1 MQNGYPPTP
10 YQTTPQQAPAAN
22 VPPQGY
28 PQAAPPSA
36 PPVAYGGP
44 VPPAVEPQQAQAA
57 NVPPQGYPQAAP
69 PSIPPVGYGGTV
81 PPAVEP
87 QQAPAANVPP
97 QGYPQ
102 VVPPSAPPVAYGGPV
117 PPAVE
122 PQQAPAASVP
132 PQGYPQVVPP
142 SAPPV
147 AYGGTVPPAVEPQQA
162 PAVSVPPQGYPQAAP
177 SAPPVGYGGNV
188 PPAVE
193 PQQAPAASVPP
204 QGYPQA
210 VPSVPPMGPP
220 PGYPPYPG
228 MGQGYP
234 APYGAYPMPAQPGW
248 YAAPVYAPP
257 YVPGEKPLRDPRQKG
272 ATRTMNRMCL
282 LLLAQF
288 ALSLF
293 WQFPLQMLLA
303 LVGVDIFQN
312 SLGYQWLSGV
322 LVPLA
327 TALPFVAYL
336 AFRKEDPADYLKF
349 EKVGFSGG
357 LLCVLG
363 GLAVTLLGNYPATF
377 VSNFFGSFGY
387 ESTSSY
393 VGGGES
399 LQVVLLDIAITAVL
413 VPFMEEFAFRGV
425 VLSALRK
432 YGIGFSIVASALIF
446 GMAHMDFSTVVFAF
460 VAGLVFGFLYAKTN
474 NLWLP
479 VIIHSLNN
487 LIAVL
492 GSHGEFLFGDMAYF
506 VNNLLMLVPLGV
518 GLVALVLLLVFKR
531 GMFIGPR
538 SPRYDGPAQPLGA
551 GESAA
556 SIVRAPMFWVV
567 VGLMALYTLSLFF
580 AL

>member
-10 YQTTPQQAPAAN
+10 YQTPPQQAPAAS

-36 PPVAYGGP
+36 PPVAYGG
-44 VPPAVEPQQAQAA
+44 
-57 NVPPQGYPQAAP
+57 N
-69 PSIPPVGYGGTV
+69 V

-87 QQAPAANVPP
+87 QQAPAANIPP

-102 VVPPSAPPVAYGGPV
+102 A
-117 PPAVE
+117 
-122 PQQAPAASVP
+122 
-132 PQGYPQVVPP
+132 VPP

-162 PAVSVPPQGYPQAAP
+162 PVASVPPQGYPQAVPP

-193 PQQAPAASVPP
+193 PQQTPAASVPP

-210 VPSVPPMGPP
+210 VVPGVPPMGPP

-336 AFRKEDPADYLKF
+336 AFRKDDPADYLKF

-387 ESTSSY
+387 ESASSY

-399 LQVVLLDIAITAVL
+399 FQVVLLDIAITAVL

-580 AL
+580 VL

>member
-10 YQTTPQQAPAAN
+10 YQTPPQSAPQQAPAANILPQGYPQAVPPSAPPMGYGGTVPPAAEPQQAPAASVPPQGYPQAAPPSAPPVAYGGTVPPAVEPQQAPVAN

-36 PPVAYGGP
+36 PPVAYGG
-44 VPPAVEPQQAQAA
+44 
-57 NVPPQGYPQAAP
+57 
-69 PSIPPVGYGGTV
+69 TV

-87 QQAPAANVPP
+87 QQAPV
-97 QGYPQ
+97 
-102 VVPPSAPPVAYGGPV
+102 
-117 PPAVE
+117 
-122 PQQAPAASVP
+122 ASVP
-132 PQGYPQVVPP
+132 PQGYPQAAPP

-147 AYGGTVPPAVEPQQA
+147 AYGGTVPPAVEHQQA
-162 PAVSVPPQGYPQAAP
+162 PAVSFP
-177 SAPPVGYGGNV
+177 S
-188 PPAVE
+188 
-193 PQQAPAASVPP
+193 

-210 VPSVPPMGPP
+210 VVPGVPPMGPP

-336 AFRKEDPADYLKF
+336 AFRKDDPADYLKF

>member
-10 YQTTPQQAPAAN
+10 YQTPPQSASQQALAANVPPQGYPQAAPPSALPVAYGGTVPPAVEPQQTPAASIPPQGYPQAAPPSAPPVAYGGNVPPAVEPQQAPAAN
-22 VPPQGY
+22 IPPQGYPQAAPSAPPVAYGGNVPLAVEPQQTPAASVPPQGY

-44 VPPAVEPQQAQAA
+44 VPPAVEPQQA
-57 NVPPQGYPQAAP
+57 
-69 PSIPPVGYGGTV
+69 
-81 PPAVEP
+81 
-87 QQAPAANVPP
+87 PAASAPL

-102 VVPPSAPPVAYGGPV
+102 VVV
-117 PPAVE
+117 P
-122 PQQAPAASVP
+122 
-132 PQGYPQVVPP
+132 G
-142 SAPPV
+142 
-147 AYGGTVPPAVEPQQA
+147 
-162 PAVSVPPQGYPQAAP
+162 
-177 SAPPVGYGGNV
+177 
-188 PPAVE
+188 
-193 PQQAPAASVPP
+193 
-204 QGYPQA
+204 
-210 VPSVPPMGPP
+210 VPPMGPP

-336 AFRKEDPADYLKF
+336 AFRKDDPADYLKF

-387 ESTSSY
+387 ESASSY

-531 GMFIGPR
+531 GMFIGLR

-580 AL
+580 VL

>member
-10 YQTTPQQAPAAN
+10 YQTPPQSAPQQAPAAN
-22 VPPQGY
+22 IPPQGYPQAAAPSAPPVGYGGTIPPAVEPQQAPAVSVPPQGY

-44 VPPAVEPQQAQAA
+44 VPPAVEPQQAPAA
-57 NVPPQGYPQAAP
+57 NVPPQGYPQAM
-69 PSIPPVGYGGTV
+69 
-81 PPAVEP
+81 
-87 QQAPAANVPP
+87 
-97 QGYPQ
+97 
-102 VVPPSAPPVAYGGPV
+102 PPSAPPVAYGGPV

-132 PQGYPQVVPP
+132 LQGYPQAVPP

-147 AYGGTVPPAVEPQQA
+147 A
-162 PAVSVPPQGYPQAAP
+162 
-177 SAPPVGYGGNV
+177 YGGNV

-193 PQQAPAASVPP
+193 PQQAPAASVPL

-220 PGYPPYPG
+220 PGYPPYPV

-336 AFRKEDPADYLKF
+336 AFRKDDPADYLKF

-387 ESTSSY
+387 ESASSY

-580 AL
+580 VL

>member
-10 YQTTPQQAPAAN
+10 YQTPPQQAPAAN
-22 VPPQGY
+22 IPPQGY
-28 PQAAPPSA
+28 PQAVVPSA
-36 PPVAYGGP
+36 PPVAYGGNVP
-44 VPPAVEPQQAQAA
+44 LAVEPQQAPVASVPLQGYPQAVPPSAPPVGYGGNVPPAVEPQQA
-57 NVPPQGYPQAAP
+57 
-69 PSIPPVGYGGTV
+69 T
-81 PPAVEP
+81 AVS
-87 QQAPAANVPP
+87 VPP

-102 VVPPSAPPVAYGGPV
+102 VVPPSAPPVAYGGNV
-117 PPAVE
+117 PLAVE
-122 PQQAPAASVP
+122 PQQTPAASVP
-132 PQGYPQVVPP
+132 PQGYPQAAPP

-162 PAVSVPPQGYPQAAP
+162 PA
-177 SAPPVGYGGNV
+177 
-188 PPAVE
+188 
-193 PQQAPAASVPP
+193 ASVPP

-210 VPSVPPMGPP
+210 VVPGVPPMGPP

-336 AFRKEDPADYLKF
+336 AFRKDDPADYLKF

-387 ESTSSY
+387 ESASSY

-399 LQVVLLDIAITAVL
+399 FQVVLLDIAITAVL

-580 AL
+580 VL

>member
-10 YQTTPQQAPAAN
+10 YQTPPQQAPAAN

-36 PPVAYGGP
+36 L
-44 VPPAVEPQQAQAA
+44 
-57 NVPPQGYPQAAP
+57 
-69 PSIPPVGYGGTV
+69 
-81 PPAVEP
+81 
-87 QQAPAANVPP
+87 
-97 QGYPQ
+97 
-102 VVPPSAPPVAYGGPV
+102 
-117 PPAVE
+117 
-122 PQQAPAASVP
+122 
-132 PQGYPQVVPP
+132 
-142 SAPPV
+142 PV
-147 AYGGTVPPAVEPQQA
+147 AYGGT
-162 PAVSVPPQGYPQAAP
+162 
-177 SAPPVGYGGNV
+177 V

-210 VPSVPPMGPP
+210 VPPSAPPVGYGGNVPPAVEPQQAPVASVPPQGYPQAVPPSAPPVGYGGTVPPAVEPQQTPVASVPPQGYPQAVPPSAPPVAYGGTVPPAVEHQQAPAVSFPSQGYPQAVVPGVPPMGPP

-336 AFRKEDPADYLKF
+336 AFRKDDPADYLKF

>member
-10 YQTTPQQAPAAN
+10 YQTPPQQAPVAN
-22 VPPQGY
+22 VPPQGYPQAAPPSALPVAYGGTVPPAVEPQQTPAASIPPQGY

-36 PPVAYGGP
+36 PPVAYGG
-44 VPPAVEPQQAQAA
+44 
-57 NVPPQGYPQAAP
+57 
-69 PSIPPVGYGGTV
+69 TV

-87 QQAPAANVPP
+87 QQAPVASVPP

-102 VVPPSAPPVAYGGPV
+102 AVPPSAPPVAYGGNV

-122 PQQAPAASVP
+122 PQQTPVASVP

-177 SAPPVGYGGNV
+177 PVAYGGNV
-188 PPAVE
+188 PLAVE

-204 QGYPQA
+204 QGYPQ
-210 VPSVPPMGPP
+210 VTPSVPPMGPP

-336 AFRKEDPADYLKF
+336 AFRKDDPADYLKF

>member
-10 YQTTPQQAPAAN
+10 YQTPPQQAPVAN
-22 VPPQGY
+22 VPPQGYPQAAPPSALPVAYGGTVPPAVEPQQTPAASIPPQGY

-36 PPVAYGGP
+36 PPVAYGGT
-44 VPPAVEPQQAQAA
+44 VPPAVEPQQAPVAS
-57 NVPPQGYPQAAP
+57 VPPQGYPQAVP
-69 PSIPPVGYGGTV
+69 PSAPPVGYGGTV

-102 VVPPSAPPVAYGGPV
+102 
-117 PPAVE
+117 
-122 PQQAPAASVP
+122 AA
-132 PQGYPQVVPP
+132 PP

-162 PAVSVPPQGYPQAAP
+162 PA
-177 SAPPVGYGGNV
+177 
-188 PPAVE
+188 
-193 PQQAPAASVPP
+193 ASVPP

-210 VPSVPPMGPP
+210 VVPGVPPMGPP

-336 AFRKEDPADYLKF
+336 AFRKDDPADYLKF

-387 ESTSSY
+387 ESASSY

-487 LIAVL
+487 FIAVL

-531 GMFIGPR
+531 GMFIGLR

-580 AL
+580 VL

>member
-1 MQNGYPPTP
+1 MQNGYLPTP
-10 YQTTPQQAPAAN
+10 YQTPPQQAPAAN
-22 VPPQGY
+22 IPPQGYPQAAPSAPPVAYGGNVLLAVEPQQAPAASVPPQGY
-28 PQAAPPSA
+28 PQAAPSA
-36 PPVAYGGP
+36 
-44 VPPAVEPQQAQAA
+44 
-57 NVPPQGYPQAAP
+57 
-69 PSIPPVGYGGTV
+69 PPVGYGGTV

-87 QQAPAANVPP
+87 QQAPVASVPP

-102 VVPPSAPPVAYGGPV
+102 AVPPSAPPVGYGGTVPPAVEPQQAPVASVPPQGYPQAVPPSAPPVGYGGPV

-132 PQGYPQVVPP
+132 PQGYPQAVVP
-142 SAPPV
+142 
-147 AYGGTVPPAVEPQQA
+147 G
-162 PAVSVPPQGYPQAAP
+162 
-177 SAPPVGYGGNV
+177 
-188 PPAVE
+188 
-193 PQQAPAASVPP
+193 
-204 QGYPQA
+204 
-210 VPSVPPMGPP
+210 VPPMGPP

-322 LVPLA
+322 LVLLA

-336 AFRKEDPADYLKF
+336 AFRKDDPADYLKF

-387 ESTSSY
+387 ESASSY

-538 SPRYDGPAQPLGA
+538 SPRYDGPSQPLGA

>member
-10 YQTTPQQAPAAN
+10 YQTPPQQAPAAN

-36 PPVAYGGP
+36 PPVAYGG
-44 VPPAVEPQQAQAA
+44 
-57 NVPPQGYPQAAP
+57 N
-69 PSIPPVGYGGTV
+69 V

-87 QQAPAANVPP
+87 QQAPAANILP

-102 VVPPSAPPVAYGGPV
+102 AVPPSAPPVAYGGPV

-122 PQQAPAASVP
+122 PQQAPAASVPPQGYPQAVPPSAPPVAYGGTVPPAVEPQQTPAASVP

-162 PAVSVPPQGYPQAAP
+162 PV
-177 SAPPVGYGGNV
+177 
-188 PPAVE
+188 
-193 PQQAPAASVPP
+193 ASVPL

-210 VPSVPPMGPP
+210 VVPGVPPMGPP

-336 AFRKEDPADYLKF
+336 AFRKDDPADYLKF

-387 ESTSSY
+387 ESASSY

-580 AL
+580 VL

>member
-10 YQTTPQQAPAAN
+10 YQTPPQSASQQAP
-22 VPPQGY
+22 
-28 PQAAPPSA
+28 
-36 PPVAYGGP
+36 
-44 VPPAVEPQQAQAA
+44 AA

-102 VVPPSAPPVAYGGPV
+102 AAPPSAPPVAYGGNV
-117 PPAVE
+117 PLAVE
-122 PQQAPAASVP
+122 PQQTPAASVP
-132 PQGYPQVVPP
+132 PQGYPQAVQSGTAAGGEGVEVTRAVEPQAAPGDSVPLQGYPQAVPP

-147 AYGGTVPPAVEPQQA
+147 GYGGTVPPAVEPQQA
-162 PAVSVPPQGYPQAAP
+162 PV
-177 SAPPVGYGGNV
+177 
-188 PPAVE
+188 
-193 PQQAPAASVPP
+193 ASVPL

-210 VPSVPPMGPP
+210 VVPGVPPMGPP

-336 AFRKEDPADYLKF
+336 AFRKDDPADYLKF

-387 ESTSSY
+387 ESASSY

>member
-10 YQTTPQQAPAAN
+10 YQTPPQQAPAAN
-22 VPPQGY
+22 ILPQGY
-28 PQAAPPSA
+28 PQAVPPSA
-36 PPVAYGGP
+36 PPVGYGGP
-44 VPPAVEPQQAQAA
+44 VPPAVEPQQAPVAS
-57 NVPPQGYPQAAP
+57 VPLQGYPQVAP
-69 PSIPPVGYGGTV
+69 PSAPPVGYGGTV

-87 QQAPAANVPP
+87 QQAP
-97 QGYPQ
+97 
-102 VVPPSAPPVAYGGPV
+102 
-117 PPAVE
+117 
-122 PQQAPAASVP
+122 
-132 PQGYPQVVPP
+132 
-142 SAPPV
+142 
-147 AYGGTVPPAVEPQQA
+147 
-162 PAVSVPPQGYPQAAP
+162 AP

-193 PQQAPAASVPP
+193 PQQAPVASVPP

-210 VPSVPPMGPP
+210 VVPGVPPMGPP

-336 AFRKEDPADYLKF
+336 AFRKDDPADYLKF

-387 ESTSSY
+387 ESASSY

>member
-10 YQTTPQQAPAAN
+10 YQTPPQSAPQQAPAAS

-28 PQAAPPSA
+28 PQAA
-36 PPVAYGGP
+36 
-44 VPPAVEPQQAQAA
+44 
-57 NVPPQGYPQAAP
+57 
-69 PSIPPVGYGGTV
+69 
-81 PPAVEP
+81 
-87 QQAPAANVPP
+87 
-97 QGYPQ
+97 
-102 VVPPSAPPVAYGGPV
+102 PPSAPPVAYGGPV

-132 PQGYPQVVPP
+132 PQGYPQAVPP

-147 AYGGTVPPAVEPQQA
+147 GYGGNVPPAVEPQQAPVASVPPQGYPQAVPPSAPPVGYGGTVPPAVEPQQTPVA
-162 PAVSVPPQGYPQAAP
+162 SVPPQGYPQAVPP

-193 PQQAPAASVPP
+193 PQQAPAASVPL

-210 VPSVPPMGPP
+210 VVPGVPPMGPP

-336 AFRKEDPADYLKF
+336 AFRKDDPADYLKF

-387 ESTSSY
+387 ESASSY

-531 GMFIGPR
+531 GMFIGLR

-580 AL
+580 VL

>member
-10 YQTTPQQAPAAN
+10 YQPPQQAPAAN

-28 PQAAPPSA
+28 PQAVPSSA
-36 PPVAYGGP
+36 PPVAYGG
-44 VPPAVEPQQAQAA
+44 
-57 NVPPQGYPQAAP
+57 NVPL
-69 PSIPPVGYGGTV
+69 
-81 PPAVEP
+81 AVEP
-87 QQAPAANVPP
+87 QQAPAANI
-97 QGYPQ
+97 
-102 VVPPSAPPVAYGGPV
+102 
-117 PPAVE
+117 
-122 PQQAPAASVP
+122 
-132 PQGYPQVVPP
+132 
-142 SAPPV
+142 
-147 AYGGTVPPAVEPQQA
+147 
-162 PAVSVPPQGYPQAAP
+162 PPQGYPQAVPP

-210 VPSVPPMGPP
+210 VVPGVPPMGPP

-322 LVPLA
+322 LVP
-327 TALPFVAYL
+327 
-336 AFRKEDPADYLKF
+336 
-349 EKVGFSGG
+349 
-357 LLCVLG
+357 
-363 GLAVTLLGNYPATF
+363 
-377 VSNFFGSFGY
+377 
-387 ESTSSY
+387 
-393 VGGGES
+393 
-399 LQVVLLDIAITAVL
+399 
-413 VPFMEEFAFRGV
+413 FMEEFAFRGV

-479 VIIHSLNN
+479 VMIHSLNN

-580 AL
+580 VL

>member
-10 YQTTPQQAPAAN
+10 YQTPPQQAPVDNVPPQGYPQAAPPSALP
-22 VPPQGY
+22 VAYGGTVPPAVEPQQTPAASIPPQGY

-36 PPVAYGGP
+36 PPVAYGG
-44 VPPAVEPQQAQAA
+44 
-57 NVPPQGYPQAAP
+57 
-69 PSIPPVGYGGTV
+69 TV

-87 QQAPAANVPP
+87 QQAPVASVPP

-102 VVPPSAPPVAYGGPV
+102 AVPPSAPPVAYGGNV

-122 PQQAPAASVP
+122 PQQPPVASVP

-162 PAVSVPPQGYPQAAP
+162 PAASVPPQGYPQAAP
-177 SAPPVGYGGNV
+177 PVAYGGNV
-188 PPAVE
+188 PLAVE

-204 QGYPQA
+204 QGYPQ
-210 VPSVPPMGPP
+210 VTPSVPPMGPP

-336 AFRKEDPADYLKF
+336 AFRKDDPADYLKF

>member
-10 YQTTPQQAPAAN
+10 YQTPPHVPPQGYPQAAPPSALPVAYGGTVPPAVEPQQTPAASI
-22 VPPQGY
+22 PPQGY

-36 PPVAYGGP
+36 PPVAYGG
-44 VPPAVEPQQAQAA
+44 
-57 NVPPQGYPQAAP
+57 
-69 PSIPPVGYGGTV
+69 TV

-87 QQAPAANVPP
+87 QQAPVASVPP

-102 VVPPSAPPVAYGGPV
+102 AVPPSAPPVAYGGNV

-122 PQQAPAASVP
+122 PQQTPVASVP

-177 SAPPVGYGGNV
+177 PVAYGGNV
-188 PPAVE
+188 PLAVE

-204 QGYPQA
+204 QGYPQ
-210 VPSVPPMGPP
+210 VTPSVPPMGPP

-336 AFRKEDPADYLKF
+336 AFRKDDPADYLKF

>member
-10 YQTTPQQAPAAN
+10 YQTPQQAL
-22 VPPQGY
+22 
-28 PQAAPPSA
+28 
-36 PPVAYGGP
+36 
-44 VPPAVEPQQAQAA
+44 
-57 NVPPQGYPQAAP
+57 
-69 PSIPPVGYGGTV
+69 T
-81 PPAVEP
+81 
-87 QQAPAANVPP
+87 ANVPP

-102 VVPPSAPPVAYGGPV
+102 VA
-117 PPAVE
+117 
-122 PQQAPAASVP
+122 
-132 PQGYPQVVPP
+132 PP

-162 PAVSVPPQGYPQAAP
+162 PA
-177 SAPPVGYGGNV
+177 
-188 PPAVE
+188 
-193 PQQAPAASVPP
+193 ASVPP

-210 VPSVPPMGPP
+210 VVPGVPPMGPP

-336 AFRKEDPADYLKF
+336 AFRKDDPADYLKF

-387 ESTSSY
+387 ESASSY

-446 GMAHMDFSTVVFAF
+446 GMAHMDLATVVFATLS
-460 VAGLVFGFLYAKTN
+460 GLVFGFLYAKTN
-474 NLWLP
+474 NLWLT
-479 VIIHSLNN
+479 VWIHALNN
-487 LIAVL
+487 GIAVV
-492 GSHGEFLFGDMAYF
+492 GSHTDYLFGSFAGGVDLA
-506 VNNLLMLVPLGV
+506 LMLVPIGL
-518 GLVALVLLLVFKR
+518 GLVALVLLCVFRR
-531 GMFIGPR
+531 GMFITQN
-538 SPRYDGPAQPLGA
+538 SPRYDGPPYPLTA
-551 GESAA
+551 SESALA
-556 SIVRAPMFWVV
+556 VVRTPMFWVA
-567 VGLMALYTLSLFF
+567 VGLVVVYFVYNAVAL
-580 AL
+580 

>member
-10 YQTTPQQAPAAN
+10 YQTPPQQAPAAN
-22 VPPQGY
+22 IPPQGY
-28 PQAAPPSA
+28 PQA
-36 PPVAYGGP
+36 
-44 VPPAVEPQQAQAA
+44 
-57 NVPPQGYPQAAP
+57 
-69 PSIPPVGYGGTV
+69 
-81 PPAVEP
+81 
-87 QQAPAANVPP
+87 
-97 QGYPQ
+97 
-102 VVPPSAPPVAYGGPV
+102 
-117 PPAVE
+117 
-122 PQQAPAASVP
+122 
-132 PQGYPQVVPP
+132 VPP

-147 AYGGTVPPAVEPQQA
+147 AYGGTVPPAVEPQQT
-162 PAVSVPPQGYPQAAP
+162 
-177 SAPPVGYGGNV
+177 PV
-188 PPAVE
+188 
-193 PQQAPAASVPP
+193 ASVPP
-204 QGYPQA
+204 QGYPQ
-210 VPSVPPMGPP
+210 VTPSVPPMGPP

-336 AFRKEDPADYLKF
+336 AFRKDDPADYLKF

-387 ESTSSY
+387 ESASSY

-399 LQVVLLDIAITAVL
+399 LQVVLLDIAITALL

-531 GMFIGPR
+531 GMFIGLR

>member
-10 YQTTPQQAPAAN
+10 YQTPPQQAPAAS

-28 PQAAPPSA
+28 PQAVVPSA
-36 PPVAYGGP
+36 PPVAYGG
-44 VPPAVEPQQAQAA
+44 
-57 NVPPQGYPQAAP
+57 N
-69 PSIPPVGYGGTV
+69 V

-87 QQAPAANVPP
+87 QQAPAANIL
-97 QGYPQ
+97 
-102 VVPPSAPPVAYGGPV
+102 
-117 PPAVE
+117 
-122 PQQAPAASVP
+122 

-162 PAVSVPPQGYPQAAP
+162 PVASVPPQGYPQAVPP

-193 PQQAPAASVPP
+193 PQQAPAVSVPPQGYPQVVPPSAPPVAYGGNVPLAVEPQQAPAASVPP

-210 VPSVPPMGPP
+210 VVPGVPPMGPP

-336 AFRKEDPADYLKF
+336 AFRKDDPADYLKF

-387 ESTSSY
+387 ESASSY

-487 LIAVL
+487 FIAVL

-531 GMFIGPR
+531 GMFIGLR

-580 AL
+580 VL

>member
-10 YQTTPQQAPAAN
+10 YQPPQQAPAAN
-22 VPPQGY
+22 IL
-28 PQAAPPSA
+28 
-36 PPVAYGGP
+36 
-44 VPPAVEPQQAQAA
+44 
-57 NVPPQGYPQAAP
+57 PQGYPQAAP

-87 QQAPAANVPP
+87 QQAPAANI
-97 QGYPQ
+97 
-102 VVPPSAPPVAYGGPV
+102 
-117 PPAVE
+117 
-122 PQQAPAASVP
+122 
-132 PQGYPQVVPP
+132 
-142 SAPPV
+142 
-147 AYGGTVPPAVEPQQA
+147 
-162 PAVSVPPQGYPQAAP
+162 PPQGYPQAAP

-193 PQQAPAASVPP
+193 PQQAPVASVPP
-204 QGYPQA
+204 QGYPQAVPSSAPPVAYGGPVPPAVEPQQAPVASVPLQGYPQA

-257 YVPGEKPLRDPRQKG
+257 YVPGEKLLRDPRQKG

-336 AFRKEDPADYLKF
+336 AFRKDDPADYLKF

-387 ESTSSY
+387 ESASSY

-531 GMFIGPR
+531 GMFIGLR

-580 AL
+580 VL

>member
-10 YQTTPQQAPAAN
+10 YQTPPQQAPVAN
-22 VPPQGY
+22 VPPQGYPQAAPPSALPVAYGGTVPPAVEPQQTPAASIPPQGY

-36 PPVAYGGP
+36 PPVAYGGT
-44 VPPAVEPQQAQAA
+44 VPPAVEPQQAPVAS
-57 NVPPQGYPQAAP
+57 VPPQGYPQAVP
-69 PSIPPVGYGGTV
+69 PSAPPVGYGGTV

-102 VVPPSAPPVAYGGPV
+102 
-117 PPAVE
+117 
-122 PQQAPAASVP
+122 AA
-132 PQGYPQVVPP
+132 PP

-162 PAVSVPPQGYPQAAP
+162 PA
-177 SAPPVGYGGNV
+177 
-188 PPAVE
+188 
-193 PQQAPAASVPP
+193 ASVPP

-210 VPSVPPMGPP
+210 VVPGVPPMGPP

-336 AFRKEDPADYLKF
+336 AFRKDDPADYLKF

-387 ESTSSY
+387 ESASSY

-479 VIIHSLNN
+479 VMIHSLNN

-518 GLVALVLLLVFKR
+518 GLVALVLLLVFRR

-580 AL
+580 VL

>member
-10 YQTTPQQAPAAN
+10 YQTPPQQAPAAS

-28 PQAAPPSA
+28 PQAVVPSA
-36 PPVAYGGP
+36 PPVAYGG
-44 VPPAVEPQQAQAA
+44 
-57 NVPPQGYPQAAP
+57 N
-69 PSIPPVGYGGTV
+69 V

-87 QQAPAANVPP
+87 QQAPAANIL
-97 QGYPQ
+97 
-102 VVPPSAPPVAYGGPV
+102 
-117 PPAVE
+117 
-122 PQQAPAASVP
+122 

-162 PAVSVPPQGYPQAAP
+162 PVASVPPQGYPQAVPP

-193 PQQAPAASVPP
+193 PQQAPAVSVPPQGYPQVVPPSAPPVAYGGNVPLAVEPQQAPAASVPP

-210 VPSVPPMGPP
+210 VVPGVPPMGPP

-336 AFRKEDPADYLKF
+336 AFRKDDPADYLKF

-387 ESTSSY
+387 ESASSY

>member
-10 YQTTPQQAPAAN
+10 YQTPPQQAPVAN
-22 VPPQGY
+22 VPPQGYPQAAPPSALPVAYGGTVPPAVEPQQTPAASIPPQGY

-36 PPVAYGGP
+36 PPVAYGG
-44 VPPAVEPQQAQAA
+44 
-57 NVPPQGYPQAAP
+57 
-69 PSIPPVGYGGTV
+69 TV

-87 QQAPAANVPP
+87 QQAPVASVPP

-102 VVPPSAPPVAYGGPV
+102 AVPPSAPPVAYGGNV

-122 PQQAPAASVP
+122 PQQTPVASVP

-177 SAPPVGYGGNV
+177 PVAYGGNV
-188 PPAVE
+188 PLAVE

-204 QGYPQA
+204 QGYPQ
-210 VPSVPPMGPP
+210 VTPSVPPMGPP

-336 AFRKEDPADYLKF
+336 AFRKDDPADYLKF

-387 ESTSSY
+387 ESASSY

>member
-10 YQTTPQQAPAAN
+10 YQTPPQQAPAANILPQGYPQAVPSSAPPVAYGGTVPPAVEPQQAPAAN

-36 PPVAYGGP
+36 PPVAYGG
-44 VPPAVEPQQAQAA
+44 
-57 NVPPQGYPQAAP
+57 N
-69 PSIPPVGYGGTV
+69 
-81 PPAVEP
+81 
-87 QQAPAANVPP
+87 
-97 QGYPQ
+97 
-102 VVPPSAPPVAYGGPV
+102 V

-162 PAVSVPPQGYPQAAP
+162 PAANVPPQGYPQ
-177 SAPPVGYGGNV
+177 VT
-188 PPAVE
+188 
-193 PQQAPAASVPP
+193 
-204 QGYPQA
+204 
-210 VPSVPPMGPP
+210 PSVPPMGPP

-234 APYGAYPMPAQPGW
+234 APYGAYPMPTQPGW

-387 ESTSSY
+387 ESASSY

>member
-10 YQTTPQQAPAAN
+10 YQPPQQAPVAN

-36 PPVAYGGP
+36 PPVAYGGN
-44 VPPAVEPQQAQAA
+44 VPLAVEPQQAPAA
-57 NVPPQGYPQAAP
+57 NIPPQGYPQAAP
-69 PSIPPVGYGGTV
+69 SAPPVGYGGTV

-87 QQAPAANVPP
+87 QQT
-97 QGYPQ
+97 
-102 VVPPSAPPVAYGGPV
+102 
-117 PPAVE
+117 
-122 PQQAPAASVP
+122 PAASVP

-162 PAVSVPPQGYPQAAP
+162 PAASVPSQGYPQAVPP

-193 PQQAPAASVPP
+193 PQQAPVASVPP

-210 VPSVPPMGPP
+210 VVPGVPPMGPP

-336 AFRKEDPADYLKF
+336 AFRKDDPADYLKF

-387 ESTSSY
+387 ESASSY

>member
-10 YQTTPQQAPAAN
+10 YQTPPQQAPAAN

-36 PPVAYGGP
+36 PPVAYGGN

-87 QQAPAANVPP
+87 QQT
-97 QGYPQ
+97 
-102 VVPPSAPPVAYGGPV
+102 
-117 PPAVE
+117 
-122 PQQAPAASVP
+122 PAASVP

-162 PAVSVPPQGYPQAAP
+162 PAASVPPQGYPQAVPP

-210 VPSVPPMGPP
+210 VVPGVPPMGPP

-336 AFRKEDPADYLKF
+336 AFRKDDPADYLKF

-387 ESTSSY
+387 ESASSY

-531 GMFIGPR
+531 GMFIGLR

-580 AL
+580 VL

>member
-10 YQTTPQQAPAAN
+10 YQTPPQQAPVAN
-22 VPPQGY
+22 VPPQGYPQAAPPSALPVAYGGTVPPAVEPQQTPAASIPPQGY

-36 PPVAYGGP
+36 PPVAYGGT
-44 VPPAVEPQQAQAA
+44 VPPAVEPQQAPVAS
-57 NVPPQGYPQAAP
+57 VPPQGYPQAVPPSAP
-69 PSIPPVGYGGTV
+69 PVAYGGNV

-102 VVPPSAPPVAYGGPV
+102 VVPPSAPPVAYGG
-117 PPAVE
+117 
-122 PQQAPAASVP
+122 
-132 PQGYPQVVPP
+132 
-142 SAPPV
+142 
-147 AYGGTVPPAVEPQQA
+147 T
-162 PAVSVPPQGYPQAAP
+162 
-177 SAPPVGYGGNV
+177 V

-210 VPSVPPMGPP
+210 VVPGVPPMGPP

-336 AFRKEDPADYLKF
+336 AFRKDDPADYLKF

-531 GMFIGPR
+531 GMFIGLR

>member
-10 YQTTPQQAPAAN
+10 YQPPQQAPAAN

-28 PQAAPPSA
+28 PQVVPPSA
-36 PPVAYGGP
+36 PPVAYGGT
-44 VPPAVEPQQAQAA
+44 VPPAVEPQQAPAVS
-57 NVPPQGYPQAAP
+57 VPPQGYPQAAP
-69 PSIPPVGYGGTV
+69 SAPPVGYGGTV

-102 VVPPSAPPVAYGGPV
+102 AAPPSAPPVAYGGPV

-162 PAVSVPPQGYPQAAP
+162 PV
-177 SAPPVGYGGNV
+177 
-188 PPAVE
+188 
-193 PQQAPAASVPP
+193 ASVPL

-210 VPSVPPMGPP
+210 VVPGVPPMGPP

-336 AFRKEDPADYLKF
+336 AFRKDDPADYLKF

-387 ESTSSY
+387 ESASSY

>member
-10 YQTTPQQAPAAN
+10 YQTPPQQAPVAN
-22 VPPQGY
+22 VPPQGYPQAAPPSALPVAYGGTVPPAVEPQQTPAASIPPQGY

-36 PPVAYGGP
+36 PPVAYGG
-44 VPPAVEPQQAQAA
+44 
-57 NVPPQGYPQAAP
+57 
-69 PSIPPVGYGGTV
+69 TV

-87 QQAPAANVPP
+87 QQAPV
-97 QGYPQ
+97 
-102 VVPPSAPPVAYGGPV
+102 
-117 PPAVE
+117 
-122 PQQAPAASVP
+122 ASVP
-132 PQGYPQVVPP
+132 PQGYPQAVPP

-177 SAPPVGYGGNV
+177 PVAYGGNV
-188 PPAVE
+188 PLAVE

-204 QGYPQA
+204 QGYPQ
-210 VPSVPPMGPP
+210 VTPSVPPMGPP

-336 AFRKEDPADYLKF
+336 AFRKDDPADYLKF

>member
-10 YQTTPQQAPAAN
+10 YQTPPQSAPQQAPAAN

-36 PPVAYGGP
+36 PPVAYGG
-44 VPPAVEPQQAQAA
+44 
-57 NVPPQGYPQAAP
+57 NVPL
-69 PSIPPVGYGGTV
+69 
-81 PPAVEP
+81 
-87 QQAPAANVPP
+87 
-97 QGYPQ
+97 
-102 VVPPSAPPVAYGGPV
+102 
-117 PPAVE
+117 AVE

-132 PQGYPQVVPP
+132 PQGYPQAVPP

-147 AYGGTVPPAVEPQQA
+147 AYGGNVPPAVEPQQA

-177 SAPPVGYGGNV
+177 PSASPVAYGGTV

-193 PQQAPAASVPP
+193 PQQAPVASVPP

-210 VPSVPPMGPP
+210 VPPSAPPVGYGGTVPPAVEPQQAPVASVPPQGYPQAVVPGVPPMGPP

-336 AFRKEDPADYLKF
+336 AFRKDDPADYLKF

-387 ESTSSY
+387 ESASSY

-413 VPFMEEFAFRGV
+413 VPFMEEFAFRSV

-492 GSHGEFLFGDMAYF
+492 GSHGEFLFGDMAYLAG
-506 VNNLLMLVPLGV
+506 NLLMLVPLGV

-580 AL
+580 VL

>member
-1 MQNGYPPTP
+1 M
-10 YQTTPQQAPAAN
+10 
-22 VPPQGY
+22 
-28 PQAAPPSA
+28 
-36 PPVAYGGP
+36 
-44 VPPAVEPQQAQAA
+44 
-57 NVPPQGYPQAAP
+57 
-69 PSIPPVGYGGTV
+69 GYGGNV

-102 VVPPSAPPVAYGGPV
+102 VTP
-117 PPAVE
+117 
-122 PQQAPAASVP
+122 
-132 PQGYPQVVPP
+132 
-142 SAPPV
+142 
-147 AYGGTVPPAVEPQQA
+147 
-162 PAVSVPPQGYPQAAP
+162 
-177 SAPPVGYGGNV
+177 N
-188 PPAVE
+188 
-193 PQQAPAASVPP
+193 
-204 QGYPQA
+204 
-210 VPSVPPMGPP
+210 VPPMGPP

-336 AFRKEDPADYLKF
+336 AFRKDDPADYLKF

-387 ESTSSY
+387 ESASSY

-538 SPRYDGPAQPLGA
+538 SPRYDGPSQPLGA

>member
-10 YQTTPQQAPAAN
+10 YQTPPQQAPAAN
-22 VPPQGY
+22 IPPQGY
-28 PQAAPPSA
+28 PQAVPPSA
-36 PPVAYGGP
+36 
-44 VPPAVEPQQAQAA
+44 
-57 NVPPQGYPQAAP
+57 
-69 PSIPPVGYGGTV
+69 SPVGYGGTV
-81 PPAVEP
+81 PLAVEP
-87 QQAPAANVPP
+87 QQAPAANIPP

-102 VVPPSAPPVAYGGPV
+102 
-117 PPAVE
+117 
-122 PQQAPAASVP
+122 AA
-132 PQGYPQVVPP
+132 PP

-162 PAVSVPPQGYPQAAP
+162 PVANVPPQGYPQVTP
-177 SAPPVGYGGNV
+177 N
-188 PPAVE
+188 
-193 PQQAPAASVPP
+193 
-204 QGYPQA
+204 
-210 VPSVPPMGPP
+210 VPPMGPP

-336 AFRKEDPADYLKF
+336 AFRKDDPADYLKF

-387 ESTSSY
+387 ESASSY

-538 SPRYDGPAQPLGA
+538 SPRYDGPSQPLGA

>member
-10 YQTTPQQAPAAN
+10 YQTPPQQAPAAS

-28 PQAAPPSA
+28 PQAVVPSA
-36 PPVAYGGP
+36 PPVAYGG
-44 VPPAVEPQQAQAA
+44 
-57 NVPPQGYPQAAP
+57 N
-69 PSIPPVGYGGTV
+69 V

-87 QQAPAANVPP
+87 QQAPAANIL
-97 QGYPQ
+97 
-102 VVPPSAPPVAYGGPV
+102 
-117 PPAVE
+117 
-122 PQQAPAASVP
+122 

-162 PAVSVPPQGYPQAAP
+162 PVASVPPQGYPQAVPP

-193 PQQAPAASVPP
+193 PQQAPAVSVPPQGYPQVVPPSAPPVAYGGNVPLAVEPQQAPAASVPP

-210 VPSVPPMGPP
+210 VVPGVPPMGPP

-387 ESTSSY
+387 ESASSY

>member
-10 YQTTPQQAPAAN
+10 YQTPPQSASQQAPAAN

-28 PQAAPPSA
+28 PQAVVPSA
-36 PPVAYGGP
+36 PPVAYGGN
-44 VPPAVEPQQAQAA
+44 VPPAVEPQQAPVA

-69 PSIPPVGYGGTV
+69 PS
-81 PPAVEP
+81 AL
-87 QQAPAANVPP
+87 
-97 QGYPQ
+97 
-102 VVPPSAPPVAYGGPV
+102 PVAYGGTV

-132 PQGYPQVVPP
+132 PQGYPQV
-142 SAPPV
+142 
-147 AYGGTVPPAVEPQQA
+147 T
-162 PAVSVPPQGYPQAAP
+162 
-177 SAPPVGYGGNV
+177 
-188 PPAVE
+188 
-193 PQQAPAASVPP
+193 
-204 QGYPQA
+204 
-210 VPSVPPMGPP
+210 PSVPPMGPP

-336 AFRKEDPADYLKF
+336 AFRKDDPADYLKF

>member
-1 MQNGYPPTP
+1 M
-10 YQTTPQQAPAAN
+10 
-22 VPPQGY
+22 
-28 PQAAPPSA
+28 
-36 PPVAYGGP
+36 
-44 VPPAVEPQQAQAA
+44 
-57 NVPPQGYPQAAP
+57 
-69 PSIPPVGYGGTV
+69 
-81 PPAVEP
+81 
-87 QQAPAANVPP
+87 
-97 QGYPQ
+97 
-102 VVPPSAPPVAYGGPV
+102 
-117 PPAVE
+117 
-122 PQQAPAASVP
+122 
-132 PQGYPQVVPP
+132 
-142 SAPPV
+142 
-147 AYGGTVPPAVEPQQA
+147 
-162 PAVSVPPQGYPQAAP
+162 
-177 SAPPVGYGGNV
+177 
-188 PPAVE
+188 
-193 PQQAPAASVPP
+193 
-204 QGYPQA
+204 
-210 VPSVPPMGPP
+210 
-220 PGYPPYPG
+220 
-228 MGQGYP
+228 
-234 APYGAYPMPAQPGW
+234 
-248 YAAPVYAPP
+248 
-257 YVPGEKPLRDPRQKG
+257 
-272 ATRTMNRMCL
+272 
-282 LLLAQF
+282 
-288 ALSLF
+288 
-293 WQFPLQMLLA
+293 
-303 LVGVDIFQN
+303 
-312 SLGYQWLSGV
+312 
-322 LVPLA
+322 
-327 TALPFVAYL
+327 AYL

-387 ESTSSY
+387 ESASSY

-399 LQVVLLDIAITAVL
+399 LQVVLLDIA
-413 VPFMEEFAFRGV
+413 
-425 VLSALRK
+425 
-432 YGIGFSIVASALIF
+432 IVASALIF

>member
-10 YQTTPQQAPAAN
+10 YQTPPQSALQQAQAAN
-22 VPPQGY
+22 IPPQGY

-36 PPVAYGGP
+36 PPVGYGGN
-44 VPPAVEPQQAQAA
+44 VPPVAEPQQAPVAS
-57 NVPPQGYPQAAP
+57 VPPQGYPQAA
-69 PSIPPVGYGGTV
+69 
-81 PPAVEP
+81 
-87 QQAPAANVPP
+87 
-97 QGYPQ
+97 
-102 VVPPSAPPVAYGGPV
+102 
-117 PPAVE
+117 
-122 PQQAPAASVP
+122 
-132 PQGYPQVVPP
+132 PP

-162 PAVSVPPQGYPQAAP
+162 PVASVPPQGYPQAVVP
-177 SAPPVGYGGNV
+177 SAPPVGYGGNVPPAAEPQQAPVANVPPQAYPQAVVPSAPPVAYGGTV

-210 VPSVPPMGPP
+210 VVPGVPPMGPP

-336 AFRKEDPADYLKF
+336 AFRKDDPADYLKF

-387 ESTSSY
+387 ESASSY